1 MSSPYSLSEP
11 KLSSKRTALQQETST
26 VSPRFMSVRALYA
39 HHSKDSDHDI
49 DKLIEKTETEGDQ
62 QEPQAGEGAAFS
74 FAKIWSADK
83 DQLEDLETDDAVRQ
97 AQDDAWAKTLQRIAE
112 ERAKEELVEIS
123 GRGAKRRAAPVF
135 PQVCRSL

>member
-1 MSSPYSLSEP
+1 
-11 KLSSKRTALQQETST
+11 
-26 VSPRFMSVRALYA
+26 MSVCVSSTDHL
-39 HHSKDSDHDI
+39 KDSDHDI

-83 DQLEDLETDDAVRQ
+83 DQLEDLETDDAAKQ

-135 PQVCRSL
+135 PQVCA